1 MTTIVRV
8 RTPDGEYA
16 LPVDRV
22 REVRSVGG
30 LTPLPEARDG
40 VAGLLHLGGRSITVL
55 SLLASEGAHV
65 VVIDADDLTFGLLVD
80 EVAGVEQVADD
91 AVGPSPVGQDRP
103 MVDGVL
109 MTADGVVLRLDVA
122 ALARWLAT

>member
-8 RTPDGEYA
+8 RTPDGDYA
-16 LPVDRV
+16 LPVERV

-30 LTPLPEARDG
+30 LTPLPEAREG
-40 VAGLLHLGGRSITVL
+40 VAGLLHLGGNTITVL
-55 SLLASEGAHV
+55 SVLSREGAHV
-65 VVIDADDLTFGLLVD
+65 VVIDVDEVTFGLLVD
-80 EVAGVEQVADD
+80 EVTGVEQVADD
-91 AVGPSPVGQDRP
+91 AVGPSPAGQDRP

-109 MTADGVVLRLDVA
+109 ITPRGVVLRLDLS

>member
-8 RTPDGEYA
+8 RTPEGDYA

-22 REVRSVGG
+22 REVRSVAG

-40 VAGLLHLGGRSITVL
+40 VAGLLHLGGGSITVL
-55 SLLASEGAHV
+55 SLLARQGAHV

-109 MTADGVVLRLDVA
+109 MTADGVVLRLDVS

>member
-8 RTPDGEYA
+8 RTPDGDYA

-40 VAGLLHLGGRSITVL
+40 VAGLLHLGSTTITVL

-65 VVIDADDLTFGLLVD
+65 VVIDVDDVTFGLLVD

-91 AVGPSPVGQDRP
+91 AVGPSPAGQGRV

-109 MTADGVVLRLDVA
+109 TTADGVVLRLDVS